1 MKKITIESIKLAN
14 FKGIRNLEIA
24 PLSQN
29 IEIFGANGT
38 GKTTIADAINW
49 CLFGKDVLGR
59 ANFNIKTIDKQS
71 GKEIEKLPHEVE
83 LLLRVDNTA
92 VKLTRC
98 LSENWNKKNEFKG
111 NTTQYL
117 VNDVELKE
125 SEYKE
130 RINELVDETIFLAI
144 TNPKYFAN
152 LPWQSQRDMLFRMA
166 NLQSDEDIM
175 RENSE
180 FAKLADYRMGIE
192 QIKSSVSSKKAKQ
205 LKELNEVKIRIDEK
219 ERDLS
224 KLETP
229 EFNLDTIYETIE
241 DRQAQIRG
249 IDDSAKDAAAMLL
262 RLNRDKQ
269 AISDKIFELEQEKR
283 KMKAEDESS
292 VRASIEA
299 VKDNIY
305 RKNLQ
310 IRDCEQDKSI
320 MEGSAVSLENR
331 ISLNNESLKTLRSE
345 WKIIADKRSELSK
358 SKFTPD
364 QTFCPTCGKP
374 YTDEEFKSMESSFN
388 SHKADKIEA
397 LNEKLA
403 SIERKADDINLII
416 ASDNRHLI
424 EVADDLKNKIKDLG
438 DLKDELSKLD
448 EELKNTQ
455 ATTVKYRPTEHLD
468 KEIDEL
474 KGKLNSSSHIESA
487 NNLSDRRREL
497 ETELNEWKSRA
508 NIYWQ
513 IDENNKR
520 IKELQCRQNALTVEI
535 AELEEIEDL
544 IKSFVAFKINSS
556 ESSINSMFEIVKFKL
571 YNYLIDGTP
580 KETCE
585 AMVDNTP
592 YSTLN
597 SAMQINAGIDI
608 INALSRY
615 YNTSAPIVIDN
626 KESVTHLQ
634 HTDAQI
640 IALTV
645 DPFEPQLKVQ

>member
-14 FKGIRNLEIA
+14 FKGIRNIEIT
-24 PLSQN
+24 PESNN

-59 ANFNIKTIDKQS
+59 ANFNIKTIDKQT

-83 LLLRVDNTA
+83 LLLKVDNTP

-98 LSENWNKKNEFKG
+98 LNENWNKKNEFKG

-130 RINELVDETIFLAI
+130 YINELVDETIFLAI

-180 FAKLADYRMGIE
+180 FAKLADYRMGID
-192 QIKSSVSSKKAKQ
+192 QIKTSVSSKKTKQ

-219 ERDLS
+219 ERDQS

-241 DRQAQIRG
+241 DRQAQIRK
-249 IDDSAKDAAAMLL
+249 IDESAKDAAALL
-262 RLNRDKQ
+262 LQLNKDKK
-269 AISDKIFELEQEKR
+269 AISDKIFNLEQEKR
-283 KMKAEDESS
+283 NMKIEDESS
-292 VRASIEA
+292 VRASTEEI
-299 VKDNIY
+299 KDDIY
-305 RKNLQ
+305 KKKLQ
-310 IRDCEQDKSI
+310 IRDYEQGKRDREESVI
-320 MEGSAVSLENR
+320 SLENR
-331 ISLNNESLKTLRSE
+331 IRTLNTSLEDRRNEWGKFSADKAKLKTTE
-345 WKIIADKRSELSK
+345 
-358 SKFTPD
+358 FTPE
-364 QTFCPTCGKP
+364 QTFCPCCGKP
-374 YTDEEFKSMESSFN
+374 YTDAEFESMKVSFN
-388 SHKADKIEA
+388 SQKSDKIEECNRQLSNIEENA
-397 LNEKLA
+397 NVIKERLSKEKQ
-403 SIERKADDINLII
+403 D
-416 ASDNRHLI
+416 LI
-424 EVADDLKNKIKDLG
+424 EVTKDLKNLIKELG
-438 DLKDELSKLD
+438 DLRDDLVKLEQELNNAQSAKV
-448 EELKNTQ
+448 E
-455 ATTVKYRPTEHLD
+455 YRSTSHLD
-468 KEIDEL
+468 KEIEEL
-474 KGKLNSSSHIESA
+474 KEKLNSFSTPDA
-487 NNLSDRRREL
+487 TFNLSDRRREL
-497 ETELNEWKSRA
+497 ETELNEWKDRA
-508 NIYWQ
+508 NIHKQ
-513 IDENNKR
+513 IDDNNKR
-520 IKELQCRQNALTVEI
+520 IKDLQERQSALTEEI
-535 AELEEIEDL
+535 AKLEEIEEL
-544 IKSFVAFKINSS
+544 IKSFIAFKINAA
-556 ESSINSMFEIVKFKL
+556 EDRINSMFEIVRFKL

-592 YSTLN
+592 YGTLN

-634 HTDAQI
+634 HTEAQI